1 MKKLAIIAVLA
12 TAVTSASALEVG
24 VRGTHS
30 SGADVTSVGATLGQK
45 FGKFGAE
52 LGYDRSTRGTGNLNK
67 WSLVGSYD
75 VVKFGPMTV
84 AAKAGVAT
92 LDPSLGRSGGAVLAG
107 VGVSY
112 PLMKNVA
119 LVGDY
124 YYQKGADR
132 VRATDGNYFS
142 FGAKYSF

>member
-1 MKKLAIIAVLA
+1 MKKLAIIAVLSA
-12 TAVTSASALEVG
+12 AVGSASALEVG

-30 SGADVTSVGATLGQK
+30 AGADVTAVGATVGQK
-45 FGKFGAE
+45 FGRFGAE
-52 LGYDRSTRGTGNLNK
+52 LGYDRSTRGVANLNK

-75 VVKFGPMTV
+75 VVKLGPVSV

-107 VGVSY
+107 AGASY
-112 PLMKNVA
+112 SLMKNVA

-132 VRATDGNYFS
+132 IRATDGHYFS

>member
-1 MKKLAIIAVLA
+1 MKKIAIMAILA
-12 TAVTSASALEVG
+12 TAVVSASALEVG

-30 SGADVTSVGATLGQK
+30 SGADVSSVGATVGQK

-52 LGYDRSTRGTGNLNK
+52 LGYDRTTRGAANLNK

-75 VVKFGPMTV
+75 VAQFGPVTV
-84 AAKAGVAT
+84 AAKAGVST
-92 LDPSLGRSGGAVLAG
+92 IDPSTGPSGGALQAG

-112 PLMKNVA
+112 PLMKNVS

-132 VRATDGNYFS
+132 IRATDGNYFS